1 MWLKPAVSGRLNLGD
16 FGYVFTKSYGVVP
29 SGSESPELG
38 PVSWAAQK
46 VRRNR
51 ATRSLGVSA
60 ELKRQ
65 PSEVHDR
72 GSENNQDWKPGQMSE
87 EEHSTMMSWMKRRI
101 EKSRARCEHAEV
113 DSVKT
118 ARRREVQEQRRNDS
132 NGSVHREAGADKN
145 R

>member
-1 MWLKPAVSGRLNLGD
+1 M
-16 FGYVFTKSYGVVP
+16 
-29 SGSESPELG
+29 
-38 PVSWAAQK
+38 
-46 VRRNR
+46 RRNR

-60 ELKRQ
+60 ELKKQ
-65 PSEVHDR
+65 PSEVPDR